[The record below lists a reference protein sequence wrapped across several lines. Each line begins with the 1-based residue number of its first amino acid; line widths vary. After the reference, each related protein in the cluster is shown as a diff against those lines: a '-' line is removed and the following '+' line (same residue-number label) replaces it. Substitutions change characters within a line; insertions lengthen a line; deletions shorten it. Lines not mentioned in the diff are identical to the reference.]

1 MRAPLRPTPEQL
13 APLST
18 LERVAFKIAD
28 TMARPE
34 LTFISAAQNS
44 LVVGALIYACGSRRF
59 NVVGLENVAR
69 LGKKDS
75 VLLVSN
81 HRSFFDFF
89 SISAILYWRTKLRRR
104 IFFPT
109 RSTFFYDH
117 PLGPAVNMLMSSM
130 RMFPPVMRDRSK
142 RAFNNYMVARCI
154 DELNRDDIGTIVG
167 IHPEGTRNKGDD
179 PYTLLKAHPG
189 VGRVAIGATRAKVIP
204 VFVLGM
210 GQSITGE
217 LKANWL
223 APGEHPIDMY
233 FGEPIDFSDLAPRA
247 NMLSAQVAATD
258 RCLAAIRALG
268 ERQRRD
274 AAARAGRPVT
284 DEPAPAREGEPSKMN
299 GRAERPAR
307 VPHVDV
313 G

>member
-1 MRAPLRPTPEQL
+1 MRRPLRPTPEQL
-13 APLST
+13 AVLTP
-18 LERVAFKIAD
+18 LERASFEIAD
-28 TMARPE
+28 LLARPE
-34 LTFISAAQNS
+34 LTALSAVQNS

-59 NVVGLENVAR
+59 NIVGLENVASLDKR
-69 LGKKDS
+69 DS

-117 PLGPAVNMLMSSM
+117 PLGPLVNMVMSSM
-130 RMFPPVMRDRSK
+130 RMFPPVMRDREK
-142 RAFNNYMVARCI
+142 RAFNNFMVARCVE
-154 DELNRDDIGTIVG
+154 ELNRDDIGTIVG
-167 IHPEGTRNKGDD
+167 IHPEGTRNKGAD
-179 PYTLLKAHPG
+179 PYSLLKAHPG
-189 VGRVAIGATRAKVIP
+189 VGRVALGATRARIIP

-210 GQSITGE
+210 SQSIGRE

-223 APGEHPIDMY
+223 APEDNPIDMY
-233 FGEPIDFSDLAPRA
+233 FGEPIDLTDLRESAHS
-247 NMLSAQVAATD
+247 LSTQVEATD
-258 RCLAAIRALG
+258 RILDAIRALG

-274 AAARAGRPVT
+274 AAL
-284 DEPAPAREGEPSKMN
+284 REGRELEPRPPEPVRK
-299 GRAERPAR
+299 RRTRRPAR
-307 VPHVDV
+307 ASSDVDA